1 MDFSYFDKP
10 EYKNIVIF
18 DTMEKGANL
27 DRPFY
32 IRKYYITDNKTILH
46 RHTYIQINYVISG
59 CGYHY
64 INDKKIEIS
73 KGDIFI
79 IPPYVP
85 HKIITDDNEK
95 IEVIEFEF
103 LSDFVLPETAT
114 KENAS
119 NYLDFAYL
127 KPFMVEE
134 ENIKLRF
141 TLDGLVQIEVEKILK
156 EVLEEF
162 KTRNDGYILLAKAL
176 LLKLLILISRS
187 FSNEIKGTEA
197 EIVFKKYKEVVDEA
211 KEYITN
217 NYNSDLTLDKIA
229 SAVNYSKSRFCFI
242 FKAVAGETYIEY
254 LNAVRIEKAKDLL
267 KNSNLPITEISYLVG
282 YYTIANFNKN
292 FKLITGITPR
302 EYRLSVI
309 KNK

>member
-1 MDFSYFDKP
+1 
-10 EYKNIVIF
+10 
-18 DTMEKGANL
+18 
-27 DRPFY
+27 
-32 IRKYYITDNKTILH
+32 
-46 RHTYIQINYVISG
+46 
-59 CGYHY
+59 
-64 INDKKIEIS
+64 
-73 KGDIFI
+73 
-79 IPPYVP
+79 VP